1 MIISDISAA
10 NILKYAELELHDL
23 PEKGIIAIEGPNES
37 GKSTIGEIICFA
49 LFGQTFSLGRD
60 SLEKLIR
67 WGETHCSVTVRF
79 RTGGEAHYEIARF
92 LDRDG
97 NQGARLNKVGEE
109 DEPVARGTE
118 SVENAL
124 YELLGYGYEEFIE
137 SFYLAQ
143 REITTPHPHSYAVK
157 TMAGLSTLEYVAGE
171 YADEIEAES
180 QSSHADEQEK
190 ADVQQD
196 LEELDI
202 QPGLLAALKSQRDAL
217 NARESEAKQWM
228 EELQKSSVDYQ
239 ENVPR
244 MRAAASGRARARLLG
259 FIVFLVAAALLASW
273 GLLSQ
278 MPEHGVSRSLAGL
291 LSANVPQWSEQQ
303 LPILLYAGIGFSL
316 LFLLLWVRVSAL
328 KGRISTLAAVAQA
341 LAGKLAE
348 LPRAAVP
355 ETLAE
360 PTAGEAPDAETGTD
374 EQVVK
379 VAQEANSGETA
390 DAGAAGSDGEAA
402 DRQTETAPLEPLR
415 PDDAEIEQ
423 ARVRI
428 AAAQAEAAEV
438 RDLVDRV
445 LAWLNTESHLRQA
458 DIVRL
463 QVGVVD
469 EQARIDKAE
478 QLQQILEACE
488 QKLSEHA
495 ERIRLRELAGELLQ
509 GAARHLSRRFNRDLR
524 DLVGRTLPLFTEN
537 RYEHLQIDE
546 NLDVRAFSSEKR
558 DFMGLDE
565 ISSGTQ
571 RQIMLAVRLALSQ
584 KLVNST
590 VHGKQFIFLDE
601 PFAFFD
607 QERTRSALKVL
618 RELSDEITQIWVV
631 AQTFPAEQT
640 FDLPIACAREK
651 DVLPARG

>member
-402 DRQTETAPLEPLR
+402 DRQNETAPLESLR

-445 LAWLNTESHLRQA
+445 LAWLNAESHLRQA

>member
-118 SVENAL
+118 AVENAL

-228 EELQKSSVDYQ
+228 EELRQSSVDYQ

-244 MRAAASGRARARLLG
+244 MRAAASARARARLLG
-259 FIVFLVAAALLASW
+259 FIVFLVAAALLAGW

-278 MPEHGVSRSLAGL
+278 MPEHGISRSLAGL

-316 LFLLLWVRVSAL
+316 LFLLLWVRVSVL

-355 ETLAE
+355 ETSAE
-360 PTAGEAPDAETGTD
+360 TAGAAPDAEAGAD
-374 EQVVK
+374 EQVVTL
-379 VAQEANSGETA
+379 AQEANSGETA
-390 DAGAAGSDGEAA
+390 DTGVAGSEGEAA

-428 AAAQAEAAEV
+428 AASQAEATEV
-438 RDLVDRV
+438 RDLVDRI
-445 LAWLNTESHLRQA
+445 LAWLNADSHLRQA

-488 QKLSEHA
+488 QKLSDHA

>member
-118 SVENAL
+118 AVENAL

-180 QSSHADEQEK
+180 QSRHADEQEK

-228 EELQKSSVDYQ
+228 EELRQSSVDYQ

-244 MRAAASGRARARLLG
+244 MRAAASARARARLLG
-259 FIVFLVAAALLASW
+259 FIVFLVAAALLAGW

-278 MPEHGVSRSLAGL
+278 MPEHGISRSLAGL

-316 LFLLLWVRVSAL
+316 LFLLLWVRVSVL

-355 ETLAE
+355 ETSAE
-360 PTAGEAPDAETGTD
+360 TAGAAPDAEAGAD
-374 EQVVK
+374 EQVVTL
-379 VAQEANSGETA
+379 AQEANSGETA
-390 DAGAAGSDGEAA
+390 DTGVAGSEGEAA

-428 AAAQAEAAEV
+428 AASQAEATEV
-438 RDLVDRV
+438 RDLVDRI
-445 LAWLNTESHLRQA
+445 LAWLNADSHLRQA

-488 QKLSEHA
+488 QKLSDHA

>member
-244 MRAAASGRARARLLG
+244 MRAAASGRARAR
-259 FIVFLVAAALLASW
+259 
-273 GLLSQ
+273 
-278 MPEHGVSRSLAGL
+278 
-291 LSANVPQWSEQQ
+291 
-303 LPILLYAGIGFSL
+303 
-316 LFLLLWVRVSAL
+316 
-328 KGRISTLAAVAQA
+328 
-341 LAGKLAE
+341 
-348 LPRAAVP
+348 
-355 ETLAE
+355 
-360 PTAGEAPDAETGTD
+360 
-374 EQVVK
+374 
-379 VAQEANSGETA
+379 
-390 DAGAAGSDGEAA
+390 
-402 DRQTETAPLEPLR
+402 
-415 PDDAEIEQ
+415 
-423 ARVRI
+423 
-428 AAAQAEAAEV
+428 
-438 RDLVDRV
+438 
-445 LAWLNTESHLRQA
+445 
-458 DIVRL
+458 
-463 QVGVVD
+463 
-469 EQARIDKAE
+469 
-478 QLQQILEACE
+478 
-488 QKLSEHA
+488 
-495 ERIRLRELAGELLQ
+495 
-509 GAARHLSRRFNRDLR
+509 
-524 DLVGRTLPLFTEN
+524 
-537 RYEHLQIDE
+537 
-546 NLDVRAFSSEKR
+546 
-558 DFMGLDE
+558 
-565 ISSGTQ
+565 
-571 RQIMLAVRLALSQ
+571 
-584 KLVNST
+584 
-590 VHGKQFIFLDE
+590 
-601 PFAFFD
+601 
-607 QERTRSALKVL
+607 
-618 RELSDEITQIWVV
+618 
-631 AQTFPAEQT
+631 
-640 FDLPIACAREK
+640 
-651 DVLPARG
+651 

>member
-1 MIISDISAA
+1 M
-10 NILKYAELELHDL
+10 
-23 PEKGIIAIEGPNES
+23 
-37 GKSTIGEIICFA
+37 
-49 LFGQTFSLGRD
+49 
-60 SLEKLIR
+60 
-67 WGETHCSVTVRF
+67 
-79 RTGGEAHYEIARF
+79 
-92 LDRDG
+92 
-97 NQGARLNKVGEE
+97 
-109 DEPVARGTE
+109 
-118 SVENAL
+118 
-124 YELLGYGYEEFIE
+124 
-137 SFYLAQ
+137 
-143 REITTPHPHSYAVK
+143 
-157 TMAGLSTLEYVAGE
+157 
-171 YADEIEAES
+171 
-180 QSSHADEQEK
+180 
-190 ADVQQD
+190 
-196 LEELDI
+196 DI

-228 EELQKSSVDYQ
+228 EELRQSSVDYQ

-244 MRAAASGRARARLLG
+244 MRAAASARARARLLG
-259 FIVFLVAAALLASW
+259 FIVFLVAAALLAGW

-278 MPEHGVSRSLAGL
+278 MPEHGISRSLAGL

-316 LFLLLWVRVSAL
+316 LFLLLWVRVSVL

-355 ETLAE
+355 ETSVE
-360 PTAGEAPDAETGTD
+360 TAGAAPDAEAGAD
-374 EQVVK
+374 EQVVTL
-379 VAQEANSGETA
+379 AQEANSGETA
-390 DAGAAGSDGEAA
+390 DTGVAGSEGEAA

-428 AAAQAEAAEV
+428 AASQAEATEV
-438 RDLVDRV
+438 RDLVDRI
-445 LAWLNTESHLRQA
+445 LAWLNADSHLRQA

-488 QKLSEHA
+488 QKLSDHA

>member
-118 SVENAL
+118 AVENAL

-228 EELQKSSVDYQ
+228 EELRQSSVDYQ

-244 MRAAASGRARARLLG
+244 MRAAASARARARLLG
-259 FIVFLVAAALLASW
+259 FIVFLVAAALLAGW

-278 MPEHGVSRSLAGL
+278 MPEHGISRSLAGL

-316 LFLLLWVRVSAL
+316 LFLLLWVRVSVL

-355 ETLAE
+355 ETSAE
-360 PTAGEAPDAETGTD
+360 TAGAAPDAEAGAD
-374 EQVVK
+374 EQVVTL
-379 VAQEANSGETA
+379 AQEANSGETA
-390 DAGAAGSDGEAA
+390 DTGVAGSEGEAT

-428 AAAQAEAAEV
+428 AASQAEATEV
-438 RDLVDRV
+438 RNLVDRI
-445 LAWLNTESHLRQA
+445 LAWLNADSHLRQA

-488 QKLSEHA
+488 QKLSDHA